1 MLQSDNTM
9 RNVQCVVT
17 ARWRIYN
24 DHNGDT
30 LVVLVRDQA
39 GTLVRVVRV
48 ELDQMCAAAKFS
60 LYLINKL
67 ILSLIIGLLSDS
79 SGSWK
84 HFEFNKKYNKV
95 TIIRQITY
103 LLLREA
109 GLGC

>member
-1 MLQSDNTM
+1 M
-9 RNVQCVVT
+9 RNVQFVVT
-17 ARWRIYN
+17 ARWRVHN

-67 ILSLIIGLLSDS
+67 ILSWIIGLLSDS
-79 SGSWK
+79 SGS
-84 HFEFNKKYNKV
+84 
-95 TIIRQITY
+95 
-103 LLLREA
+103 
-109 GLGC
+109 